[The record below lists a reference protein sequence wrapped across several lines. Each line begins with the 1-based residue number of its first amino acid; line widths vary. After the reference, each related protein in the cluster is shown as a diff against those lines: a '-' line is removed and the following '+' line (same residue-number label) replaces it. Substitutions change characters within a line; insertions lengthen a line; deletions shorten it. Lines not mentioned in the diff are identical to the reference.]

1 MGLRH
6 RLLLSVLGVAAPC
19 VVHAQTVINLS
30 TLPSASG
37 AGVNGSTVQDVSNTA
52 TAVSIG
58 AIGSAGSVLQQDAA
72 NSQNVVGLPGG
83 TPVALGNGLSVTLN
97 MLAAA
102 GYTQSDGQATTSL
115 STGNTNAAVANGIN
129 VIPGGPATGYGAQ
142 QGSAAAGGSQ
152 SGTNTLNAA
161 SIAVAATTA
170 VSLSQMPAVVGP
182 SGGFIEPTASSL
194 ATALPT
200 LYGPTVASPTDG
212 SVTVFDPTYATAP
225 VQPNLNLSVV
235 NTLLGYSAAGPAS
248 AGGSTAAGSGNQT
261 ATNAFNTASI
271 AGGQSVTAQQL
282 ADFPSVAAAA
292 GAVPWSVLPTT
303 AVMQSIN
310 TAAAFDGQLSNANVS
325 GGAVPAADLTTV
337 ANLAQSAN
345 TVINTLNLAPGG
357 VAGNSAGS
365 VAGNSAGSIALSGL
379 QSGSLPWVIST
390 NQAVASN
397 GIGADANG
405 IVSNGVL
412 LSASGSAS
420 WAGLA
425 GSLGTPG
432 LPAPGS
438 VASAAALPASA
449 SASLSNVSQSL
460 GLGLN
465 AVNVQG
471 GLQSGPAGFSQSV
484 GSMALAS
491 SVLNDA
497 TSGWSVVGP
506 VVPYANFAPSALNA
520 GIAVGAAGSASLTG
534 VTQAGQISGN
544 TISGSANVGGAL
556 SQSVGL
562 IDYAAAGLVPALS
575 QSSLYPGLTPN
586 AGAAVQQGAPGSLA
600 YGPLIASPGA
610 IGAGAAINGATA
622 LLTGPGKVAL
632 AQVGQSA
639 SGVFNTLQAN
649 GAISSGASGTITQ
662 QIGQLANYGGTLNKQ
677 IAMVAGAGTANVL
690 DPTQALSMVG
700 NAIVAGG
707 AISGAI
713 AQTAPA
719 TPATGAPVQPANAIE
734 AVATTSGGASVVAA
748 SGGAATQSS
757 QQTLNL
763 IASGSTLGTP
773 SATASIAQSAPA
785 ISYVIDGVATAP
797 VNGIQAN
804 AWRPNDPSGLI
815 TNAQIS
821 GASQLASLAI
831 NAMSAPSGGTG
842 VIAQTSGGLLSSTA
856 NAQSAISGLCN
867 TCQLAELAPRF
878 ASGSG
883 NSQIV
888 NAAQS
893 NTQSLNTSTFGGSV
907 AGTVT
912 IALSGATSLSTS
924 NLLNGTANLGNSKVS
939 GTQVAAN
946 LVSVMGSGH

>member
-58 AIGSAGSVLQQDAA
+58 AIGSAGSVLQQEAA

-161 SIAVAATTA
+161 SISVAATTA

-200 LYGPTVASPTDG
+200 LYGPTDP

-248 AGGSTAAGSGNQT
+248 AGGSTAAGSGNTAAGNASQT

-271 AGGQSVTAQQL
+271 AGGQSVAAQQL
-282 ADFPSVAAAA
+282 ADFPSVAPAA

-325 GGAVPAADLTTV
+325 GGAVSAADLTTV

-357 VAGNSAGS
+357 GAATGS
-365 VAGNSAGSIALSGL
+365 GNSAGSIALSGL

-412 LSASGSAS
+412 LSASGSAN